1 MKQVVDQVSRIVPLI
16 LADGSKSPLKL
27 DVEES
32 VDNGKMQ
39 YTITGSDESKTV
51 IGTSEQRLF
60 DALRKLR
67 LVLERDQILLCCFG
81 ASENVYPSG
90 MQVSMGSC
98 NLAYRTQIGKQ
109 ALRTDIV
116 SIFDADDSLRPST
129 VEQQE
134 LLHKSWIASLG
145 RPER

>member
-1 MKQVVDQVSRIVPLI
+1 MKQVVDQFSRIVSLI

-39 YTITGSDESKTV
+39 YTITGSDESRTV
-51 IGTSEQRLF
+51 IGTSEQGFF

-67 LVLERDQILLCCFG
+67 LVLERDKILLFCFG

-98 NLAYRTQIGKQ
+98 DLAYRTQIGKQ
-109 ALRTDIV
+109 ALREDIV

-134 LLHKSWIASLG
+134 LFHTRWIASLG
-145 RPER
+145 QPER